1 MRIFA
6 ILLLVTLCLCPIGQ
20 AQPLPKAGHQSGE
33 SSQKAQNLVA
43 RGYKPI
49 TWIENKKFIGS
60 LVGVGFILTLGLG
73 LLGINLTE
81 HQACKAV
88 EKQQRILQERWD
100 EMHPDGFTPAG
111 DQMRPI
117 SFDCKTQE
125 RHLKPLVSYN
135 NPAELY
141 R

>member
-1 MRIFA
+1 M
-6 ILLLVTLCLCPIGQ
+6 
-20 AQPLPKAGHQSGE
+20 
-33 SSQKAQNLVA
+33 
-43 RGYKPI
+43 
-49 TWIENKKFIGS
+49 ENKKFIGT
-60 LVGVGFILTLGLG
+60 LAGVSFILSIGAG
-73 LLGINLTE
+73 LLGIHLTE

-88 EKQQRILQERWD
+88 EKQQRILQIRWD

-125 RHLKPLVSYN
+125 RHLKPLVSYI
-135 NPAELY
+135 NPAELF

>member
-20 AQPLPKAGHQSGE
+20 AQPLPKAGRQSGE
-33 SSQKAQNLVA
+33 FSQK
-43 RGYKPI
+43 G
-49 TWIENKKFIGS
+49 
-60 LVGVGFILTLGLG
+60 
-73 LLGINLTE
+73 

-88 EKQQRILQERWD
+88 EKQQRIMQERWD